1 MLNSRFSILV
11 IVIAMLVL
19 LAACGPGNSSDTLD
33 EECNKWGC
41 VSIQVEQP
49 VQWMKPVSIRLTAK
63 STQTV
68 DGFQVS
74 IYGSWEKLSFIK
86 IPDKAEIFYEDT
98 LSIYWRFDA
107 VADQEYVF
115 EGEIILPEPHI
126 KEGTYDHLLTMM
138 AFSPGGSPIITGMN
152 IMLDGN
158 GNQLSPAQVKEYLE
172 TEVVFLPIET
182 GIIQF
187 PTDTPAPTFP
197 PPTGTPTR
205 TATTTRTPTPTRTAT
220 LAPYP

>member
-1 MLNSRFSILV
+1 MLNSRFSLSV
-11 IVIAMLVL
+11 IVISIMLI
-19 LAACGPGNSSDTLD
+19 LAACCLGNSSDTLD

-49 VQWMKPVSIRLTAK
+49 VQALKPALIRLTAK

-68 DGFQVS
+68 YGFQVS

-86 IPDKAEIFYEDT
+86 IPDKAEIFYKDS

-107 VADQEYVF
+107 VAGQEYVF
-115 EGEIILPEPHI
+115 EGEIILPEPRI
-126 KEGTYDHLLTMM
+126 KEGTYDHILRMM
-138 AFSPGGSPIITGMN
+138 AFSPGGGPIITGLN

-205 TATTTRTPTPTRTAT
+205 TATAT